1 MRLLHAEGV
10 TLVRG
15 GRLLFE
21 GLDLH
26 LDGGEA
32 LHVTGPNGSGKSSL
46 IRLVAGLLRPDAGK
60 VERAE
65 AALADEGLAL
75 DRELPLGRALAFWKG
90 PLLAAA
96 MTGFALDG
104 LAHVPVRLLSTGQAK
119 RARLARA
126 MAPQP
131 ALLIAEHPSAT
142 LPREAVARVASDVA
156 RVAAARGAALVTLT
170 ADAAWVEA
178 VGGDVLTLQPASGEL
193 ASGAGFMERFRRML
207 GGR

>member
-96 MTGFALDG
+96 ITRFALDD

-126 MAPQP
+126 MASG
-131 ALLIAEHPSAT
+131 ARLWLLDEPLNGLDSEGT
-142 LPREAVARVASDVA
+142 KEL
-156 RVAAARGAALVTLT
+156 
-170 ADAAWVEA
+170 DAAIAAHRSAGGA
-178 VGGDVLTLQPASGEL
+178 VLAASHL
-193 ASGAGFMERFRRML
+193 PL
-207 GGR
+207 GGQWRVLGLGG